1 MLKGSSPE
9 IFLNT
14 DVSFDILSKRKPH
27 FQHSVR
33 LLELAAEDKAALLI
47 AESSLANL
55 IYLSFDIYKL
65 KNAEKRLIDFI
76 SVCEVIVGGKEVMIK
91 TVSSSFKDRE
101 DALQHYTALNYGADY
116 FITRNISDYKAI
128 SERLPVLTPA
138 VLMESI

>member
-1 MLKGSSPE
+1 M
-9 IFLNT
+9 
-14 DVSFDILSKRKPH
+14 
-27 FQHSVR
+27 
-33 LLELAAEDKAALLI
+33 
-47 AESSLANL
+47 
-55 IYLSFDIYKL
+55 
-65 KNAEKRLIDFI
+65 NAEKQLIDFI

>member
-1 MLKGSSPE
+1 MLKGSLPE